1 MAYQLIF
8 IIIAI
13 VSYCLGAIPFALM
26 FNKLVFKQ
34 DPREI
39 GSKNIGALNTLRI
52 GVQKKGKIVGLLSF
66 LIVFLLD
73 AGKGV
78 LAVFLTQQ
86 FLLALNPSTNNYP
99 YPGVDL
105 ITIPHLVSVLGITV
119 ACFFSILGHNYSAY
133 IKFQGGRGAA
143 TLFGIML
150 YLSPVFA
157 LYWLLIVLAFMIL
170 GELITGHKWN
180 KTLVPHAISNQILGR
195 LIGELVG
202 LFVIYFFEPNFL
214 FVMVAF
220 PLFFVLFAHK
230 DRLRDQ
236 LIKIKNKTYLTN

>member
-8 IIIAI
+8 IIIAV
-13 VSYCLGAIPFALM
+13 VSYFLGAIPFALM

-34 DPREI
+34 DPRVV

-52 GVQKKGKIVGLLSF
+52 GVQKKGKLVGLLSF
-66 LIVFLLD
+66 LVVFLLD

-86 FLLALNPSTNNYP
+86 FLLSLNPSTNNYP
-99 YPGVDL
+99 YPGTDIV
-105 ITIPHLVSVLGITV
+105 TISSLVALLGVTI

-157 LYWLLIVLAFMIL
+157 LYWLLIVLAFMII
-170 GELITGHKWN
+170 GEIIAGHNWNNKLIQ
-180 KTLVPHAISNQILGR
+180 HAISNQIFGR
-195 LIGELVG
+195 LVGELVG
-202 LFVIYFFEPNFL
+202 LFVIYFFEPKL

-230 DRLRDQ
+230 DRLKDQ
-236 LIKIKNKTYLTN
+236 IKKVKNKIYLTN

>member
-8 IIIAI
+8 IIIAV
-13 VSYCLGAIPFALM
+13 VSYFLGAIPFALM

-52 GVQKKGKIVGLLSF
+52 GVQKKGKVVGLLSF
-66 LIVFLLD
+66 LVVFLLD

-99 YPGVDL
+99 YSGTDLVTISSLVALLGV
-105 ITIPHLVSVLGITV
+105 TI

-157 LYWLLIVLAFMIL
+157 LYWLLIVLTFMIL
-170 GELITGHKWN
+170 GEILTGHKWN
-180 KTLVPHAISNQILGR
+180 KQLIPNAISNQILGR
-195 LIGELVG
+195 LIGEFVG
-202 LFVIYFFEPNFL
+202 LFVIYFFEPNL
-214 FVMVAF
+214 FVMIAF

-230 DRLRDQ
+230 DRLRQ
-236 LIKIKNKTYLTN
+236 QMEKIKSKTYLPD